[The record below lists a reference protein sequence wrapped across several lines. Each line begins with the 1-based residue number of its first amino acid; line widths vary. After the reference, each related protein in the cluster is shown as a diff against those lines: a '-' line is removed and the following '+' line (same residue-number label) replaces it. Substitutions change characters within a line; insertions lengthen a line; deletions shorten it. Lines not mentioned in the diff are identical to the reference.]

1 MTKQVYTILK
11 VRVSYRKRGCYMP
24 MYKRSMAVFL
34 VLAVLI
40 IGGSLYGYYEKDK
53 VITLDAAA
61 KGDLPATE
69 ITVYVSGAVNKP
81 GVVTLPEKARVVD
94 AVNLCGGVL
103 ATADAGKINMA
114 QALKDGMQIVIPERL
129 AANSSG
135 NDVQSKVSGGSSGLI
150 NINTANAKE
159 LDDLPGVGP
168 AMAQRIIEYRTTSGA
183 FQAIEDLKKV
193 HGMGAAKFEKLKDKV
208 SL

>member
-1 MTKQVYTILK
+1 
-11 VRVSYRKRGCYMP
+11 MP

-34 VLAVLI
+34 VLAILI

-61 KGDLPATE
+61 KDDLPAAE

-103 ATADAGKINMA
+103 ASADAGKINMA
-114 QALKDGMQIVIPERL
+114 QALKDGMQIVVPEKL

-135 NDVQSKVSGGSSGLI
+135 NEVQSKAAAPAGSSSNLI
-150 NINTANAKE
+150 NINTADAKE
-159 LDDLPGVGP
+159 LDRLPGVGP